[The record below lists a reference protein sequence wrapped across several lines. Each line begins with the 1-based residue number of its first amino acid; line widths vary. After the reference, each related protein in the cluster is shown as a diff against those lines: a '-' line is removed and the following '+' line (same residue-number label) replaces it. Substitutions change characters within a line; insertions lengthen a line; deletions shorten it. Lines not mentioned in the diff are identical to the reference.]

1 MGRFVVGRQG
11 ALGGSKY
18 RGVGRGLDVV
28 IGLGGSCVGDRG
40 WGLGGIRIDH
50 GFGFGLGGKFALN
63 EGHAGERAGGRRD
76 AAGVEVGN

>member
-1 MGRFVVGRQG
+1 M
-11 ALGGSKY
+11 
-18 RGVGRGLDVV
+18 
-28 IGLGGSCVGDRG
+28 GGSCVGDRG